1 MAVHM
6 SKVSARPG
14 KAWEGPM
21 FLIPI
26 KCETLGK
33 QERKV

>member
-1 MAVHM
+1 MAVNM

-14 KAWEGPM
+14 KAWESPM
-21 FLIPI
+21 FLTPI
-26 KCETLGK
+26 NCETLGK